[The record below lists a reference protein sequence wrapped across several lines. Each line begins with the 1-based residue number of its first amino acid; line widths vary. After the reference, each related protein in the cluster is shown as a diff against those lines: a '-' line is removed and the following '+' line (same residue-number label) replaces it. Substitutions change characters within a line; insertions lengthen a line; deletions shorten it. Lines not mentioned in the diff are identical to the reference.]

1 MSKILVAYFSQ
12 SGNTARAAEAVAR
25 AVGAKTYE
33 IEPSEKYPAD
43 YNKCIAEAKRE
54 KEADARPALKSSPAE
69 AVKEADIV
77 FLGYPIWWYDAPMFY
92 FTNPHALYGPGAAI
106 PRPVSC
112 RALDFELEVGV
123 VLGSGGSSLS
133 VAETMLRWR
142 IWLPTAQMT
151 TSGFSGCQRHS
162 LPPNG
167 VIGSGC
173 NVTASKKII
182 EGGK

>member
-54 KEADARPALKSSPAE
+54 KEGDARPALKSSPAE

-77 FLGYPIWWYDAPMFY
+77 FLGYPIWWYDAPMLIYSFIDACD
-92 FTNPHALYGPGAAI
+92 FKGKRVI
-106 PRPVSC
+106 PF
-112 RALDFELEVGV
+112 AT
-123 VLGSGGSSLS
+123 SGGSGMSGS
-133 VAETMLRWR
+133 DERIAKEAGVKKETGYISRFRL
-142 IWLPTAQMT
+142 
-151 TSGFSGCQRHS
+151 
-162 LPPNG
+162 
-167 VIGSGC
+167 
-173 NVTASKKII
+173 NVSEI
-182 EGGK
+182 EKWAKNAVG